1 MAMKAYDLSDLNVLI
16 VDDNKHMQILLKEV
30 LRAFHVR
37 QIQTSDDGADAL
49 KLLRTF
55 PADIIITD
63 LNMKPLDGLEFVS
76 LVRTSADST
85 CMYVPIIMLTGHT
98 EMRRVIEARD
108 AGVNEFLGKPV
119 APNKLYERIVRIIE
133 CPRMFINV
141 RSYTGPDRRRA
152 NHSGQRLYNGKER
165 RKDVQPAGGDR
176 QNTAD
181 VEQTQAGG
189 ANMSQAEISALF
201 G

>member
-1 MAMKAYDLSDLNVLI
+1 MKAYDLSDLNVLI

-37 QIQTSDDGADAL
+37 QIQTPDDGADAL

-85 CMYVPIIMLTGHT
+85 CMYLPIIMLTGHT

-141 RSYTGPDRRRA
+141 RSYTGPDRRRV
-152 NHSGQRLYNGKER
+152 NHSGQRAYTGKER
-165 RKDVQPAGGDR
+165 RKDVQPPVNDDL
-176 QNTAD
+176 QNTAA
-181 VEQTQAGG
+181 VGQTQAGG